1 MVEGQVSMA
10 GVQGNWFKKKKEG
23 RTCLQRQRSAVKLKG
38 TEDGADDAIKSIA
51 VHFLWDGTRVTPAAA
66 MEDG

>member
-1 MVEGQVSMA
+1 M
-10 GVQGNWFKKKKEG
+10 
-23 RTCLQRQRSAVKLKG
+23 QRQRSAVKLKG